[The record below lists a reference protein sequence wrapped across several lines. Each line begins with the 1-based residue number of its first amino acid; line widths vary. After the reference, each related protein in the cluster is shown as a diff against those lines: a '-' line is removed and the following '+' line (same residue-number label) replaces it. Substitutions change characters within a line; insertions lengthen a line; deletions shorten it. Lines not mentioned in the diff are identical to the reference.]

1 MVTEKVYECEVR
13 RWVDDLTTAK
23 RVRQWVVM
31 PVERV
36 LQLADVSIRCAKCHG
51 PIRLH
56 RAGPGGVPRAHAEH
70 RQRHPGCPLGDC
82 FDGEFRLSPT
92 PVEF

>member
-1 MVTEKVYECEVR
+1 MARKKVFECEI
-13 RWVDDLTTAK
+13 K
-23 RVRQWVVM
+23 QWGNGSGAGERIMKWIVM
-31 PVERV
+31 PVEKV
-36 LQLADVSIRCAKCHG
+36 MDLAVKTVRCMKCHG

-70 RQRHPGCPLGDC
+70 RKRHPRCPLGDC

-92 PVEF
+92 PVE